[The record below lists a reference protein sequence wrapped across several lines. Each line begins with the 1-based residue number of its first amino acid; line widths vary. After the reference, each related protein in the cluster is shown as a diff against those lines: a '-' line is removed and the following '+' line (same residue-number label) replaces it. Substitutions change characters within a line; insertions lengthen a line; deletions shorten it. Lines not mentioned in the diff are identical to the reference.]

1 MRGATL
7 AELAASIVI
16 LGLLAG
22 LAGPRTV
29 TLRDRLVVGVHVQ
42 RLADGYQQARLA
54 ALLGGGTAILQVG
67 PEELKVWRRRG
78 SDSVLAWRTAGPA
91 ADGVALSGPARTVFA
106 PGGVTMGVAN
116 GTWVLARG
124 GISRS
129 VVVSRLGR
137 MRVAPGPRRRRA
149 GPRGPR
155 CSGSS

>member
-7 AELAASIVI
+7 AELAVTLVIVGI
-16 LGLLAG
+16 LAG
-22 LAGPRTV
+22 LAGPRAV
-29 TLRDRLVVGVHVQ
+29 TLRDRVLVGVHVQ
-42 RLADGYQQARLA
+42 RLADGWQHARLA
-54 ALLGGGTAILQVG
+54 ALLGGGTAILHVG

-78 SDSVLAWRTAGPA
+78 ADSALAWRAEGPGV
-91 ADGVALSGPARTVFA
+91 DGVALSGPARTVFA

-116 GTWVLARG
+116 GTYVLARG

-149 GPRGPR
+149 RPRAPR